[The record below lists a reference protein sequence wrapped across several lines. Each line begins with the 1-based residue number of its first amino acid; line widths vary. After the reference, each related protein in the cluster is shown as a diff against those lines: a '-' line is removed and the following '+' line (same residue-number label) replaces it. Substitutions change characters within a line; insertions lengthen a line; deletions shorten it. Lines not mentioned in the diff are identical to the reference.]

1 MQMSGVALWHSACRA
16 ASSCPLLRPGPDH
29 CSVLSHSYMLF
40 LLPELRVPRWSEEA
54 RVWLG
59 LPGVSL
65 KTQPLA
71 ANHQPSGTQVRDRC

>member
-1 MQMSGVALWHSACRA
+1 MSGAAYGALHAGWHLHVRSRAC
-16 ASSCPLLRPGPDH
+16 PGPDH
-29 CSVLSHSYMLF
+29 CSVLSHPYVLF

-54 RVWLG
+54 GVRLG

-71 ANHQPSGTQVRDRC
+71 ANNQPSGTQVRDRC